1 MKNAILMIAGAA
13 LVALSTMQ
21 FAAATEHH
29 HRTHHRTTEFRDCCI
44 AKTGLLWRP
53 VFSIL
58 PAERWLY
65 RNDRV
70 VVATLLEDLT
80 LILGP
85 ERLRRFL
92 ATPLHEIILLKE
104 VVHRPT

>member
-1 MKNAILMIAGAA
+1 VLHCEDRPSLEAG
-13 LVALSTMQ
+13 L
-21 FAAATEHH
+21 FN
-29 HRTHHRTTEFRDCCI
+29 F
-44 AKTGLLWRP
+44 TGA
-53 VFSIL
+53 SSC
-58 PAERWLY
+58 EGWLY

-80 LILGP
+80 LIPGP
-85 ERLRRFL
+85 EWLRRFL